1 MKYYL
6 LDTNILLLQICLHE
20 KWFEIE
26 KLYEFKNPST
36 RLLISVVTLGEIIS
50 ISKQNN
56 WGERK
61 MKELNKLIDNFLI
74 VGINKK
80 DVIEAYANIDTFSQG
95 KSKQHKTKF
104 SSKNMGKNDLWIAA
118 TTNVSSATLLTMDK
132 DFVHLKDI
140 YCKIDLIRL

>member
-6 LDTNILLLQICLHE
+6 LDTNILLLQIRLHE
-20 KWFEIE
+20 KWFELE
-26 KLYEFKNPST
+26 KLYEFENPST

-56 WGERK
+56 WGEKK
-61 MKELNKLIDNFLI
+61 MKKLSDLLDNFLI

-80 DVIEAYANIDTFSQG
+80 DVIETYANIDTFSQG
-95 KSKQHKTKF
+95 KSKQNKANF

-118 TTNVSSATLLTMDK
+118 TSVVSSATLLTMDK
-132 DFVHLKDI
+132 DFSHLKDV
-140 YCKIDLIRL
+140 YCNIDLITI